1 MTIIK
6 QRRRMLLSLA
16 LKIILAPALVG
27 LIVWSGLLV
36 WLSGPENELVRV
48 IWAALQLCTGLAALV
63 SLWTPRWRLRS
74 FAAFTITLMAVAAW
88 WSNIT
93 PSNQRQWQADV
104 AVLPSA
110 TISDNLVTLHK
121 VRNFNYRSETDYT
134 PAYYDRTVDLNKLE
148 GIDLIASY
156 WMGPHIAHVFVSFT
170 FTDGPPVAISIETRK
185 EQHETYSTLKGFF
198 RQYELYYVVADERDL
213 IRLRTNYR
221 QDPPEEVYVYRLKSE
236 PEGTKRLFME
246 YLANINAL
254 VESPQ
259 FYNTLTT
266 NCTTTIWLH
275 SRVNQNR
282 VPLAWQ
288 LIASGH
294 VPEYLFENRRLAATD
309 LRFEDIRQRAQVNAR
324 ARAADQDKDFSRRIR
339 MPAH

>member
-1 MTIIK
+1 MTIWK
-6 QRRRMLLSLA
+6 QRRRTLLSLA
-16 LKIILAPALVG
+16 LKIILALALFG

-36 WLSGPENELVRV
+36 WISGPENELVRGV
-48 IWAALQLCTGLAALV
+48 WVALQLGSGLAAMV
-63 SLWTPRWRLRS
+63 ALWVPRWRLRS
-74 FAAFTITLMAVAAW
+74 FAAFAVALLAVSVW

-110 TISDNLVTLHK
+110 TISGNLVTLHN
-121 VRNFNYRSETDYT
+121 VRNFSYRSETDYT
-134 PAYYDRTVDLNKLE
+134 PAYYDRTIDLNKLE

-156 WMGPHIAHVFVSFT
+156 WMGPHIAHIFVSFT
-170 FTDGPPVAISIETRK
+170 FTDGDPVAISIETRK

-221 QDPPEEVYVYRLKSE
+221 QDPPEEVFVYRLK
-236 PEGTKRLFME
+236 GNLDDAKRLFME

-254 VESPQ
+254 TVTPQ

-294 VPEYLFENRRLAATD
+294 VPEYLFEHNRLAATD
-309 LRFEDIRQRAQVNAR
+309 LRFEDIRQHAQVNAR

-339 MPAH
+339 LPAR